1 VDILYLVD
9 RLENLIASSRKVP
22 LVNQVLVNKADI
34 SNIID
39 SMRTA
44 IPDEIRQAR
53 RIIQEKERIIAQA
66 QAEASTLLARA
77 REETERAMNREG
89 LLRAAED
96 RSQEMVRNAES
107 RSQEIVQRAEA
118 HAEQMK
124 TEADSY
130 VAETLRA
137 LRDHL
142 SSIEMEVGRSIMS
155 IEKGLESLELASEE
169 EQDAEEGYEE
179 FEEDQDMQAEP
190 RAVPRSASLAVDTM
204 GGPMYDQDSAQWV
217 VNPDERLVDDNNLRN
232 AHPRQGRGK

>member
-1 VDILYLVD
+1 MDILYLVD
-9 RLENLIASSRKVP
+9 RLENLIASSRRMP
-22 LVNQVLVNKADI
+22 LVNQILVKEADI

-53 RIIQEKERIIAQA
+53 RIISEKERIIAQA

-96 RSQEMVRNAES
+96 RSKEMVRNAEG
-107 RSQEIVQRAEA
+107 RSQEILQRAEA
-118 HAEQMK
+118 DVEQMK

-142 SSIEMEVGRSIMS
+142 SNIEMEVGRSIMS
-155 IEKGLESLELASEE
+155 IEKGLESLELPPDEG
-169 EQDAEEGYEE
+169 QDMEEGYEE
-179 FEEDQDMQAEP
+179 YEEVQDMQSQSQ
-190 RAVPRSASLAVDTM
+190 AVPRSASLAVDTM
-204 GGPMYDQDSAQWV
+204 GGPVYEQDSAQWV
-217 VNPDERLVDDNNLRN
+217 VNPEERLMNDNNPRG
-232 AHPRQGRGK
+232 AHPRPGRS

>member
-9 RLENLIASSRKVP
+9 RLENLIASSRRMP
-22 LVNQVLVNKADI
+22 LMNQVLVKEADI

-53 RIIQEKERIIAQA
+53 RIILEKERIIAQA

-107 RSQEIVQRAEA
+107 RSQEIIQRAEA

-130 VAETLRA
+130 AAETLRA

-142 SSIEMEVGRSIMS
+142 SSIEMEVGRSILS
-155 IEKGLESLELASEE
+155 IEKGLESLEVSPD
-169 EQDAEEGYEE
+169 EQDVEEGYEE
-179 FEEDQDMQAEP
+179 YEEVQDVQDQS

-204 GGPMYDQDSAQWV
+204 GGPVYEQDSSQWV
-217 VNPDERLVDDNNLRN
+217 VNPDERLVDDNNPRN
-232 AHPRQGRGK
+232 AHPRQGRA